1 MGGDRGPLAFFSE
14 PLSGSLWKHVE
25 KAMRLNPLLYKI
37 RPTGILLGV
46 FLRQTIALGMKSS
59 WLHPPAL

>member
-25 KAMRLNPLLYKI
+25 KALRLKPLLYMI
-37 RPTGILLGV
+37 RPTATRILLGV
-46 FLRQTIALGMKSS
+46 SLRQSPS
-59 WLHPPAL
+59 